1 MTSKEMLDE
10 ECRHRCPEFFR
21 SRPNVELQVH
31 ISQQRVKRA
40 ESLPP
45 EPPGSVRANAAE
57 ILPPLNLPENV
68 PVAPR
73 EKLTVIAI

>member
-1 MTSKEMLDE
+1 MK
-10 ECRHRCPEFFR
+10 
-21 SRPNVELQVH
+21 NVVIGALSSFAAGRTLKLQVH